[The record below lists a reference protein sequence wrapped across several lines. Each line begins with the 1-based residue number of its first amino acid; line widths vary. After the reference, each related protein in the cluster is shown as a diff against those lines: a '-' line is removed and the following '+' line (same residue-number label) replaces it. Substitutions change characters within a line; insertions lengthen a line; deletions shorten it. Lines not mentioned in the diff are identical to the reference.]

1 MNLITLLPTGNT
13 LAASRSIKGTKIFYG
28 IQNVINSELRFFSKS
43 KKRIDTCMNYTRPP
57 LAIGIEPIK
66 KAFLDAKSR
75 GVQLRYLTEI
85 TKSNLSYCKK
95 LMKIVHELHHLDGIK
110 GNFMI
115 SEEEYL
121 APLILFEKGK
131 IAPQIIYSNVKEIV
145 EQQQYVFDTL
155 WSKGRQA
162 EQRIKEIEEGIVTRY
177 ETRVLENPQQ
187 INNHLK
193 YVIENAAERSVC
205 CSIGGM
211 QLIYNNFFDLYEKI
225 LNTPGRKKGEK
236 EEGGKNK
243 GIRWITTITEKDNI
257 DLIKIFL
264 NAGAQIRHVRNL
276 PPMNFAVDNRYFH
289 ATIDKLE
296 DGKTVQSLL
305 TSNEPVYIKHF
316 SSIFEELWKGGIDAA
331 ERLRDIEEGVA
342 LADIEVI
349 KNSAEAQNLYLNLV
363 KNATTEILLIFPS
376 INAIIRQEKMGVV
389 QLFKEAAEDRNV
401 KVRILMPKNNIDEQT
416 VLHLKQLSPN
426 YIDVRFIQQVS
437 DTKAT
442 ILAVDRKISLVME
455 IRDDSKTTFV
465 GAIGLST
472 YSNSKAG
479 VLSYVSIFENL
490 WVQTELYEDI
500 KKTHEKLN
508 IHDKMQ
514 REFINIAA
522 HELRTPI
529 QPILIF
535 SEVLYSKR
543 QKDCKGRTGVKA
555 KEELVFLDIII
566 RNAKRLRQLTSDVL
580 DVTKIETQRM
590 QLSKEQVNLNRV
602 IKDVIEDYTNH
613 IEKLN
618 VKLIY
623 ENKCKDV
630 IIEADKARLTQVI
643 SNLLSNSVKFTKEGA
658 ISITVENKQT
668 QEVIVRI
675 KDTGK
680 GINPEILP
688 RLFTKFATRSYE
700 GTGLGLFISKS
711 IIEAH
716 GGKMWAENT
725 ANGEKGATFTFSLP
739 LTNRN

>member
-1 MNLITLLPTGNT
+1 
-13 LAASRSIKGTKIFYG
+13 
-28 IQNVINSELRFFSKS
+28 
-43 KKRIDTCMNYTRPP
+43 MNYSRPP

-66 KAFLDAKSR
+66 KAFLDARGR

-85 TKSNLSYCKK
+85 TKSNLSYCKE
-95 LMKIVHELHHLDGIK
+95 LMKIVHELHHLDWIK

-115 SEEEYL
+115 SEGEYI

-131 IAPQIIYSNVKEIV
+131 IAPQIIHSSVKQLV
-145 EQQQYVFDTL
+145 EQQQYVFDTF
-155 WSKGRQA
+155 WSKGRPA
-162 EQRIKEIEEGIVTRY
+162 EQRIKEIEEGVVTRY
-177 ETRVLENPQQ
+177 KTRVLENPQQ
-187 INNHLK
+187 INNHLR

-211 QLIYNNFFDLYEKI
+211 QLIYNNFFDLYQKI
-225 LNTPGRKKGEK
+225 LNAPGRKKRVVTEL
-236 EEGGKNK
+236 GKNK

-264 NAGAQIRHVRNL
+264 NAGVQIRHVRNL
-276 PPMNFAVDNRYFH
+276 PAMNFAVDNRYVH
-289 ATIDKLE
+289 ATIDKIE

-305 TSNEPVYIKHF
+305 ISNEPAYVKHF
-316 SSIFEELWKGGIDAA
+316 GYIFEGLWKGGTDAV
-331 ERLRDIEEGVA
+331 ERLKDIEEGVA

-376 INAIIRQEKMGVV
+376 INALIRQEKMGAI
-389 QLFKEAAEDRNV
+389 QLFKEAAEEHNV
-401 KVRILMPKNNIDEQT
+401 KVRILMPNRKIDEQI
-416 VLHLKQLSPN
+416 VQRLNQYSPN
-426 YIDVRFIQQVS
+426 YIGFRIIQQVS

-442 ILAVDRKISLVME
+442 ILVVDRKISLVME

-465 GAIGLST
+465 EAIGLST

-490 WVQTELYEDI
+490 WIQTELYEDI
-500 KKTHEKLN
+500 KKAHEKLN
-508 IHDKMQ
+508 VHDKMQ

-529 QPILIF
+529 QPILTF

-555 KEELVFLDIII
+555 KSELVLLDVII

-580 DVTKIETQRM
+580 DVIKIETQTM
-590 QLSKEQVNLNRV
+590 QLSKEQFNLNQVIIDV
-602 IKDVIEDYTNH
+602 IKDYRNFFQ
-613 IEKLN
+613 KSN

-623 ENKCKDV
+623 ENKDKDV
-630 IIEADKARLTQVI
+630 VIAADKTRLTQVI
-643 SNLLSNSVKFTKEGA
+643 SNLLSNSVKFTNEGT
-658 ISITVENKQT
+658 ISINVENRQNQK
-668 QEVIVRI
+668 VIVSIR
-675 KDTGK
+675 DAGTG
-680 GINPEILP
+680 IDPEILP
-688 RLFTKFATRSYE
+688 RLFTKFVTKSTS

-716 GGKMWAENT
+716 GGRMWAENN
-725 ANGEKGATFTFSLP
+725 ASGEKGATFTFSLP
-739 LTNRN
+739 LTNTT

>member
-1 MNLITLLPTGNT
+1 M
-13 LAASRSIKGTKIFYG
+13 
-28 IQNVINSELRFFSKS
+28 
-43 KKRIDTCMNYTRPP
+43 
-57 LAIGIEPIK
+57 
-66 KAFLDAKSR
+66 
-75 GVQLRYLTEI
+75 
-85 TKSNLSYCKK
+85 
-95 LMKIVHELHHLDGIK
+95 
-110 GNFMI
+110 
-115 SEEEYL
+115 
-121 APLILFEKGK
+121 
-131 IAPQIIYSNVKEIV
+131 
-145 EQQQYVFDTL
+145 
-155 WSKGRQA
+155 
-162 EQRIKEIEEGIVTRY
+162 
-177 ETRVLENPQQ
+177 
-187 INNHLK
+187 
-193 YVIENAAERSVC
+193 
-205 CSIGGM
+205 
-211 QLIYNNFFDLYEKI
+211 YEKI

-236 EEGGKNK
+236 EEGGKRK

-376 INAIIRQEKMGVV
+376 INAIIRQEKMGAV

-416 VLHLKQLSPN
+416 VQHLKQLSPN
-426 YIDVRFIQQVS
+426 YIDIRFIQQVS

-442 ILAVDRKISLVME
+442 ILVVDRKISLVME

-479 VLSYVSIFENL
+479 VLSYVCIFENL
-490 WVQTELYEDI
+490 WIQTELYEDI

-658 ISITVENKQT
+658 ISITVENKQS

-700 GTGLGLFISKS
+700 GTGVGLFISKS

>member
-1 MNLITLLPTGNT
+1 
-13 LAASRSIKGTKIFYG
+13 
-28 IQNVINSELRFFSKS
+28 
-43 KKRIDTCMNYTRPP
+43 
-57 LAIGIEPIK
+57 
-66 KAFLDAKSR
+66 
-75 GVQLRYLTEI
+75 
-85 TKSNLSYCKK
+85 
-95 LMKIVHELHHLDGIK
+95 MKIVHELHHLDGIK

-115 SEEEYL
+115 SDGEYL

-145 EQQQYVFDTL
+145 EQQQYVFDTF
-155 WSKGRQA
+155 WSNGRPA
-162 EQRIKEIEEGIVTRY
+162 EQRIKEIEEGIITRY

-211 QLIYNNFFDLYEKI
+211 QLIYNNFFDLYQKI
-225 LNTPGRKKGEK
+225 LNAPGRKKRGVK
-236 EEGGKNK
+236 KRGKNK

-264 NAGAQIRHVRNL
+264 NAGAQIRHVRYL
-276 PPMNFAVDNRYFH
+276 PAMNFAVDNRYFH
-289 ATIDKLE
+289 ATIDKIE

-305 TSNEPVYIKHF
+305 TSNEPAYIKHF
-316 SSIFEELWKGGIDAA
+316 GSIFEGLWKGGIDAV
-331 ERLRDIEEGVA
+331 ERIRDIEEGVA

-363 KNATTEILLIFPS
+363 KNATAEILLIFPS
-376 INAIIRQEKMGVV
+376 INALIRQEKMGAI
-389 QLFKEAAEDRNV
+389 QLFKEAAEDHNL
-401 KVRILMPKNNIDEQT
+401 KVRILMPKHNIDEQT
-416 VLHLKQLSPN
+416 VEHLKQLSPN

-442 ILAVDRKISLVME
+442 ILVVDRKISLVME

-490 WVQTELYEDI
+490 WIQTELYEDI

-508 IHDKMQ
+508 VHDKMQ

-529 QPILIF
+529 QPILTF
-535 SEVLYSKR
+535 SEVLCSNR
-543 QKDCKGRTGVKA
+543 QKDYKGRNGVKA
-555 KEELVFLDIII
+555 KAELVLLDVII
-566 RNAKRLRQLTSDVL
+566 RNAKRLRQLTSNVL
-580 DVTKIETQRM
+580 DVTKIETQTM
-590 QLSKEQVNLNRV
+590 QLSKEQFNFNQVIIDI
-602 IKDVIEDYTNH
+602 IKDYRNLF
-613 IEKLN
+613 EKSN

-623 ENKCKDV
+623 KNKDKDV
-630 IIEADKARLTQVI
+630 VIEADKARLTQVI
-643 SNLLSNSVKFTKEGA
+643 SNLLSNSVKFTNEGT
-658 ISITVENKQT
+658 ISITVENKQN
-668 QEVIVRI
+668 QEVIVSI
-675 KDTGK
+675 KDAGTG
-680 GINPEILP
+680 IDPEILP
-688 RLFTKFATRSYE
+688 RLFTKFVTKSTS

-716 GGKMWAENT
+716 GGKMWAENNT
-725 ANGEKGATFTFSLP
+725 IGDKGAKFTFSLP
-739 LTNRN
+739 LTNRKLS

>member
-1 MNLITLLPTGNT
+1 
-13 LAASRSIKGTKIFYG
+13 
-28 IQNVINSELRFFSKS
+28 
-43 KKRIDTCMNYTRPP
+43 
-57 LAIGIEPIK
+57 
-66 KAFLDAKSR
+66 
-75 GVQLRYLTEI
+75 
-85 TKSNLSYCKK
+85 
-95 LMKIVHELHHLDGIK
+95 MKIVHELHHLDGIK

-115 SEEEYL
+115 SEGEYL
-121 APLILFEKGK
+121 APLILFEKRK

-193 YVIENAAERSVC
+193 YVIENSSERSVC

-211 QLIYNNFFDLYEKI
+211 QLIYNNFFDLYQKI
-225 LNTPGRKKGEK
+225 LNTPGRKKRDVK
-236 EEGGKNK
+236 KRGKNK
-243 GIRWITTITEKDNI
+243 AIRWITTITEKDNI

-376 INAIIRQEKMGVV
+376 INAIIRQEKMGAV

-416 VLHLKQLSPN
+416 VQHLKQLSPN

-455 IRDDSKTTFV
+455 IRYDSKTTFV

-643 SNLLSNSVKFTKEGA
+643 SNLLSNAVKFTKEGA
-658 ISITVENKQT
+658 ISITVENKQS

>member
-1 MNLITLLPTGNT
+1 MKTL
-13 LAASRSIKGTKIFYG
+13 
-28 IQNVINSELRFFSKS
+28 
-43 KKRIDTCMNYTRPP
+43 
-57 LAIGIEPIK
+57 
-66 KAFLDAKSR
+66 
-75 GVQLRYLTEI
+75 
-85 TKSNLSYCKK
+85 
-95 LMKIVHELHHLDGIK
+95 
-110 GNFMI
+110 
-115 SEEEYL
+115 
-121 APLILFEKGK
+121 
-131 IAPQIIYSNVKEIV
+131 
-145 EQQQYVFDTL
+145 
-155 WSKGRQA
+155 
-162 EQRIKEIEEGIVTRY
+162 
-177 ETRVLENPQQ
+177 
-187 INNHLK
+187 
-193 YVIENAAERSVC
+193 
-205 CSIGGM
+205 
-211 QLIYNNFFDLYEKI
+211 
-225 LNTPGRKKGEK
+225 
-236 EEGGKNK
+236 
-243 GIRWITTITEKDNI
+243 
-257 DLIKIFL
+257 
-264 NAGAQIRHVRNL
+264 
-276 PPMNFAVDNRYFH
+276 
-289 ATIDKLE
+289 
-296 DGKTVQSLL
+296 
-305 TSNEPVYIKHF
+305 
-316 SSIFEELWKGGIDAA
+316 
-331 ERLRDIEEGVA
+331 
-342 LADIEVI
+342 
-349 KNSAEAQNLYLNLV
+349 
-363 KNATTEILLIFPS
+363 
-376 INAIIRQEKMGVV
+376 
-389 QLFKEAAEDRNV
+389 
-401 KVRILMPKNNIDEQT
+401 
-416 VLHLKQLSPN
+416 
-426 YIDVRFIQQVS
+426 
-437 DTKAT
+437 
-442 ILAVDRKISLVME
+442 
-455 IRDDSKTTFV
+455 
-465 GAIGLST
+465 
-472 YSNSKAG
+472 
-479 VLSYVSIFENL
+479 
-490 WVQTELYEDI
+490 

-630 IIEADKARLTQVI
+630 IIEADKTRLTQVI

-658 ISITVENKQT
+658 ISITVENKQR

>member
-1 MNLITLLPTGNT
+1 MKTL
-13 LAASRSIKGTKIFYG
+13 
-28 IQNVINSELRFFSKS
+28 
-43 KKRIDTCMNYTRPP
+43 
-57 LAIGIEPIK
+57 
-66 KAFLDAKSR
+66 
-75 GVQLRYLTEI
+75 
-85 TKSNLSYCKK
+85 
-95 LMKIVHELHHLDGIK
+95 
-110 GNFMI
+110 
-115 SEEEYL
+115 
-121 APLILFEKGK
+121 
-131 IAPQIIYSNVKEIV
+131 
-145 EQQQYVFDTL
+145 
-155 WSKGRQA
+155 
-162 EQRIKEIEEGIVTRY
+162 
-177 ETRVLENPQQ
+177 
-187 INNHLK
+187 
-193 YVIENAAERSVC
+193 
-205 CSIGGM
+205 
-211 QLIYNNFFDLYEKI
+211 
-225 LNTPGRKKGEK
+225 
-236 EEGGKNK
+236 
-243 GIRWITTITEKDNI
+243 
-257 DLIKIFL
+257 
-264 NAGAQIRHVRNL
+264 
-276 PPMNFAVDNRYFH
+276 
-289 ATIDKLE
+289 
-296 DGKTVQSLL
+296 
-305 TSNEPVYIKHF
+305 
-316 SSIFEELWKGGIDAA
+316 
-331 ERLRDIEEGVA
+331 
-342 LADIEVI
+342 
-349 KNSAEAQNLYLNLV
+349 
-363 KNATTEILLIFPS
+363 
-376 INAIIRQEKMGVV
+376 
-389 QLFKEAAEDRNV
+389 
-401 KVRILMPKNNIDEQT
+401 
-416 VLHLKQLSPN
+416 
-426 YIDVRFIQQVS
+426 
-437 DTKAT
+437 
-442 ILAVDRKISLVME
+442 
-455 IRDDSKTTFV
+455 
-465 GAIGLST
+465 
-472 YSNSKAG
+472 
-479 VLSYVSIFENL
+479 
-490 WVQTELYEDI
+490 

-658 ISITVENKQT
+658 ISITVENKQS

>member
-1 MNLITLLPTGNT
+1 LPTGNT
-13 LAASRSIKGTKIFYG
+13 LEASRSKGTKIFYG
-28 IQNVINSELRFFSKS
+28 IQNVINSELGFFSKT
-43 KKRIDTCMNYTRPP
+43 KKRIDTCMNYSRPP

-66 KAFLDAKSR
+66 KAFLDARGR

-85 TKSNLSYCKK
+85 TKSNLSYCKE

-115 SEEEYL
+115 SEGEYI

-131 IAPQIIYSNVKEIV
+131 IAPQIIHSSVKQLV
-145 EQQQYVFDTL
+145 EQQQYVFDTF
-155 WSKGRQA
+155 WSKGRPA
-162 EQRIKEIEEGIVTRY
+162 EQRIKEIEEGVVTRY
-177 ETRVLENPQQ
+177 KTRVLENPQQ
-187 INNHLK
+187 INNHLR

-211 QLIYNNFFDLYEKI
+211 QLIYNNFFDLYQKI
-225 LNTPGRKKGEK
+225 LNAPGRKKRVVTEL
-236 EEGGKNK
+236 GKNK

-264 NAGAQIRHVRNL
+264 NAGVQIRHVRNL
-276 PPMNFAVDNRYFH
+276 PAMNFAVDNRYVH
-289 ATIDKLE
+289 ATIDKIE

-305 TSNEPVYIKHF
+305 ISNEPAYVKHF
-316 SSIFEELWKGGIDAA
+316 GYIFEGLWKGGTDAV
-331 ERLRDIEEGVA
+331 ERLKDIEEGVA

-376 INAIIRQEKMGVV
+376 INALIRQEKMGAI
-389 QLFKEAAEDRNV
+389 QLFKEAAEEHNV
-401 KVRILMPKNNIDEQT
+401 KVRILMPNRNIDEQI
-416 VLHLKQLSPN
+416 VQRLNQYSPN
-426 YIDVRFIQQVS
+426 YIGFRIIQQVS

-442 ILAVDRKISLVME
+442 ILVVDRKISLVME

-465 GAIGLST
+465 EAIGLST

-490 WVQTELYEDI
+490 WIQTELYEDI
-500 KKTHEKLN
+500 KKAHEKLN
-508 IHDKMQ
+508 VHDKMQ

-529 QPILIF
+529 QPILTF

-555 KEELVFLDIII
+555 KSELVLLDVII

-580 DVTKIETQRM
+580 DVIKIETQTM
-590 QLSKEQVNLNRV
+590 QLSKEQFNLNQVIIDV
-602 IKDVIEDYTNH
+602 IKDYRNFFQ
-613 IEKLN
+613 KSN

-623 ENKCKDV
+623 ENKDKDV
-630 IIEADKARLTQVI
+630 VIAADKTRLTQVI
-643 SNLLSNSVKFTKEGA
+643 SNLLSNSVKFTNEGT
-658 ISITVENKQT
+658 ISINVENRQNQK
-668 QEVIVRI
+668 VIVSIR
-675 KDTGK
+675 DAGTG
-680 GINPEILP
+680 IDPEILP
-688 RLFTKFATRSYE
+688 RLFTKFITKSTS

-716 GGKMWAENT
+716 GGRMWAENN
-725 ANGEKGATFTFSLP
+725 ASGEKGATFTFSLP
-739 LTNRN
+739 LTNTT